1 MLMKPLLL
9 VLLALQVI
17 HALIIFRTNKNVSLV
32 LTIRLQGTFIAKF
45 AHLELIQ
52 VMEQL
57 LALPVQQ
64 VRTVHH
70 QNLPPFLVLMEHIHL
85 QTLCTVHLVQTDTF
99 VLVHQLHQHQLQLA
113 QSDLS
118 VQTQCTMQPPTQKS
132 LAQQD
137 SCL

>member
-1 MLMKPLLL
+1 MKLLL
-9 VLLALQVI
+9 LALFVLQVI
-17 HALIIFRTNKNVSLV
+17 HALIIFRTNKNVSQV
-32 LTIRLQGTFIAKF
+32 LTILLQGTFIAKF

-57 LALPVQQ
+57 LVLPVQQ

-70 QNLPPFLVLMEHIHL
+70 RNLRLFLAHMELTQL
-85 QTLCTVHLVQTDTF
+85 QTLCIVLLAQMVTYVQVHL
-99 VLVHQLHQHQLQLA
+99 QHQPQQLLV
-113 QSDLS
+113 QLDLF
-118 VQTQCTMQPPTQKS
+118 VQTQCTMQLHTHKF